1 MQQKPLGRLLLELP
15 FFDGRC
21 DFSCGFE
28 PLWDGKHHEGVEH
41 ALELLE
47 MSCLPC
53 FFIGFFEEKVVGLEN
68 LVGAVVNAEIV
79 DTAEIA
85 ENGTDPRMLGRQLAL
100 PDGIQHDDAVELEH
114 VVLSL

>member
-1 MQQKPLGRLLLELP
+1 MQQRLQGQLLLELP

-28 PLWDGKHHEGVEH
+28 SLWDREHHEGVEH

-47 MSCLPC
+47 MSCFPC
-53 FFIGFFEEKVVGLEN
+53 FFVGLFEEKVVGLEN
-68 LVGAVVNAEIV
+68 LVGAIVNAEMV
-79 DTAEIA
+79 DAAEIA

-100 PDGIQHDDAVELEH
+100 PDGIQYNDTVELEH
-114 VVLSL
+114 VVLPL